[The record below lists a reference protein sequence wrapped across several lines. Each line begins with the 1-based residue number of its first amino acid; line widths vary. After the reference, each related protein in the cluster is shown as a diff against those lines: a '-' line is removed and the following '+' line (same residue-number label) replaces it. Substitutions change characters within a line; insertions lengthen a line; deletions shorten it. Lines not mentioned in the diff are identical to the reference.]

1 VENTSRT
8 YQYSECGLDYVYLVG
23 GFEVR
28 PTPFG
33 DQLTIANQK
42 GLHKA
47 IGKYLITHKKELT
60 GKEVRFLRH
69 EMDMS
74 QPTLA
79 KLLGVTEQTVHKWE
93 MGKTTQ
99 VPETASRMIRV
110 IYGQSVGEKSP
121 VRQVLRKIS
130 DLENELDELVT
141 FIEKEQS
148 WRQTRLKAA

>member
-1 VENTSRT
+1 MENSPRT

-23 GFEVR
+23 GFEIQ
-28 PTPFG
+28 PSAYG
-33 DQLTIANQK
+33 DQLAISNQK
-42 GLHKA
+42 GLHRA
-47 IGKYLITHKKELT
+47 IWKYLITRKKELT
-60 GKEVRFLRH
+60 GREVRFLRH

-93 MGKTTQ
+93 MGKTAQ

-110 IYGQSVGEKSP
+110 IYGESIGEKSP

-141 FIEKEQS
+141 FIEKEQA
-148 WRQTRLKAA
+148 WRQTRMKAA